1 MDVKLLDGL
10 SGKGQRVVKAKFR
23 DGQQACYFGAELVWK
38 VARRLE
44 DNDEIVIT
52 AYDVSKYRPKR
63 AIGSVTVNLSTLAQ
77 RQVLN
82 LEEPLVDANKV
93 VTNVTLSFDLFYRPP
108 DQGEVDLDIDR
119 FGHPLADLHQV
130 KSADDL
136 GEGDV
141 EFGEEAMGDD
151 KDIMDLYGLGDGAT
165 MDIEGL
171 SERSSVLSGPVRRD
185 PKLKALIDP
194 TILKSETFTVS
205 VTIVEAKGLPGV
217 NVNPMVEV
225 SAAGKTRKTD
235 VKFYTNNP
243 YYNKFFSFEYFLPRV
258 AVLDELIWIRVGH
271 VLSNKW
277 AVLIDPKKPLSGPQ
291 GYVRV
296 DLAFLGKDDIPKV
309 SAVFLSYFICSNPL
323 RTYTYK
329 NQLVPKGITNLS
341 KRNVTEF
348 SVKVYRA
355 EGLPPMN
362 TDIITSI
369 KQAFVGD
376 SAPMCDPYVEVSFGG
391 HTVSPDFAK
400 TKVKKYTYTPIWNQE
415 IVFCDFFPPLTHTIR
430 LAVRD
435 WEAVK
440 DETIATHLIDL
451 KMILDKSS
459 ESELNSSWLMGQYS
473 QLVYVMPTF
482 GPSWVNLY
490 GSPRTYTYEQ
500 ARRPDD
506 ELNRSLG
513 EGVAYRGRLLIAI
526 KAQPSKDA
534 MKTGAILRGTPPVS
548 ELVAGRKR
556 VLVFC
561 FPSFFECKLNLLKAK
576 SETRAKVQWDHS
588 LTDAMDLKSDDG
600 LYYHVDFG
608 GVQPCLYLLSEF
620 EDHRLRMCIP
630 NIIEKIK
637 TEFVSPLLQ
646 RVSFASFTTSHKALE
661 GALMYAMDQIRYL
674 LQRRKPGS
682 ARHRMRQ
689 IFLYKS
695 RIFRK
700 AANDVRSCRGTAP
713 KTMLDLSYQRR
724 VRSDLL
730 RIEIL
735 LKRLGRKLTGANLF
749 EAIREA
755 NAVIKRLNDLM
766 DCVRSKRPSVF
777 TFRLFGRAEHINSER
792 AHLCAA
798 KHPEC
803 MVHILK
809 INAFDLPDSSKFELR
824 CYLYLAKNLLASNKT
839 GFSDPMA
846 RVLINDE
853 MLETFPVYDTMSPL
867 WDLTLIKTNITFYHK
882 PEGVLAN
889 PPQIIVEFFDVNAPK
904 ASSFLGRCFCEPN
917 IVIKGADY
925 QPPPLQWWQIYRG
938 QTTAGKLL
946 ASFDLIEIDALDD
959 IDAIPTVEDL
969 ADFTRRFNERVLL
982 GPSCGIPFSDD
993 SDDYEVYGEQWDEEM
1008 QQAARLL
1015 DENAMAELDAPIEE
1029 TDDSYSLLSTATSGT
1044 LTTTVPTARK
1054 KKKKAKVGLATAD
1067 LVRWRA
1073 DDALRLPENV
1083 RPPLGRYRLE
1093 VVFWGVRELRRQFLL
1108 PVNRPVITI
1117 EVGGTKVVSDLLRSA
1132 KINPLF
1138 EKRLKYVD
1146 LYLPLDEKLWPPI
1159 TVMCHDHRMFGVYI
1173 TVGLCTL
1180 PNPTDFFEKKDL
1192 VVYDEYEES
1201 STPVESETHLDG
1213 KAQIL
1218 TKALAGLEDPDA
1230 EETLS
1235 AKDGTLQAGR
1245 YGAPQQPAPGS
1256 FGSGNADDGD
1266 DEDEDEYSRKESAA
1280 ESKSSTIMTHTTETH
1295 PAMYTE
1301 RDPILKNV
1309 PKKAS
1314 STLGGYDGPL
1324 GKAGPQAGL
1333 KTYPVNPMTKLSK
1346 QQLNTL
1352 DWWSRLF
1359 ASLNDIDIGDDVC
1372 SKDHRRSRRMSK
1384 SQEWKDSTPIAST
1397 NEVLSAADD
1406 DMEEADSR
1414 FDDNLEKVELLP
1426 EDVDTEEEVIAEI
1439 PDDVVVQGGRKSRR
1453 DRIRKFFR
1461 LKPKKELTALEKY
1474 EKQKEKERKKKAR
1487 KNKKGKVEPKL
1498 LLKIRGDAKK
1508 AFLKELQDD
1517 VIITSA
1523 GIDASLIER
1532 IKQIYAAFLL
1542 VTFYLFF
1549 HRLLS
1554 PSGLS
1559 FMASVSDAI
1568 LQMLFK
1574 FGLNMQSQFCSQVKN
1589 KYYSISPVTSLQIYS
1604 SELEEVPEFHGFCS
1618 PIRNFQLFRGKQDDD
1633 DMTTEERSVGYFKRF
1648 QCVSSHSQG
1657 NLKLYPIPED
1667 ADPPESVEELHS
1679 FSTLPHKTDWRILV
1693 RCYIIRVDPTGLA
1706 DPYLIVSMGKQ
1717 VFNEKSNYIPKTLRP
1732 TFGKMFQFEVQFPTT
1747 TILHIAVMDHDILG
1761 SDDMIGQTV
1770 IDLESRFYSPHRA
1783 TCGLAQTYYSHSY
1796 AQWRDNKL
1804 PTEILSDLCR
1814 KSGLP
1819 PPVYTQID
1827 NTVKVGG
1834 KVFYADT
1841 TIVDETES
1849 TKKSNEPLALAA
1861 LNHWEEVPGG
1871 TVLVPEHVEVRR
1883 LLHPEKGSLEQG
1895 RLMMWVDIFDRDE
1908 DKPPPPIDVTP
1919 RTPEPWE
1926 LRCIIYNTAE
1936 VVLNDTSLFSNEK
1949 SADIYVRGWVLG
1961 VGEDDQKTDVHYR
1974 SLSGEG
1980 NFNWRFVF
1988 PFNYMRY
1995 EDRVVFAQKKAFDI
2009 DPVEVKMPCD
2019 LTLQVWDNELVRS
2032 DKFLGSI
2039 ALKLSRM
2046 PRPAKTPAT
2055 CGLHQLEKTCPTLSL
2070 FENKQI
2076 RGWWPL
2082 VIHDEEEG
2090 VDIVQGKVEAE
2101 LHLVSGQDAEASPVG
2116 KGHDEPDAL
2125 PQPKYPPRQLFYEF
2139 LRPTQHY
2146 SLLNQIQIEVD
2157 PHQDLDC
2164 LPAAADSLPSHL
2176 HLTRVDFK
2184 ENMECIDV
2192 QRAYIRS
2199 KFISQCKNDFLSGAS
2214 ANPPDCIL

>member
-1 MDVKLLDGL
+1 MSLQLDVKLLEGL
-10 SGKGQRVVKAKFR
+10 SGKGQRIVKAKFR
-23 DGQQACYFGAELVWK
+23 DSELSTRLAEGQNACYFGAELVWR

-44 DNDEIVIT
+44 DNDELVIT

-63 AIGSVTVNLSTLAQ
+63 AIGSVTVNLATLAQ
-77 RQVLN
+77 KQVLS
-82 LEEPLVDANKV
+82 LEEPLVDANKM
-93 VTNVTLSFDLFYRPP
+93 VTSVTLSFDLYYRPP
-108 DQGEVDLDIDR
+108 DQGEADLDIER
-119 FGHPLADLHQV
+119 FGHPLADLHHV
-130 KSADDL
+130 RSADDL
-136 GEGDV
+136 GEGDAD
-141 EFGEEAMGDD
+141 FGEDAMDD
-151 KDIMDLYGLGDGAT
+151 AKDLMDLYGFGDGTA
-165 MDIEGL
+165 MNIDNL
-171 SERSSVLSGPVRRD
+171 SEKSSVLSGPVRRD
-185 PKLKALIDP
+185 PKLRALIDP

-217 NVNPMVEV
+217 NVNPMVEIT
-225 SAAGKTRKTD
+225 AAGKTRKTD

-258 AVLDELIWIRVGH
+258 AVLDELVWIRVYSLNAKMIARLLPGKLIGEFVIDVRSIFESKGH
-271 VLSNKW
+271 VLTNKW

-291 GYVRV
+291 GYVRI
-296 DLAFLGKDDIPKV
+296 DLAFLGKDDIPKHIKHEKDDEDI
-309 SAVFLSYFICSNPL
+309 SLEG
-323 RTYTYK
+323 

-341 KRNVTEF
+341 KRNITEF
-348 SVKVYRA
+348 SVKIYRA

-391 HTVSPDFAK
+391 HTAK

-451 KMILDKSS
+451 KQILDKSS
-459 ESELNSSWLMGQYS
+459 EN
-473 QLVYVMPTF
+473 VMPTF

-506 ELNRSLG
+506 ELNKSLG

-548 ELVAGRKR
+548 ET
-556 VLVFC
+556 F
-561 FPSFFECKLNLLKAK
+561 
-576 SETRAKVQWDHS
+576 
-588 LTDAMDLKSDDG
+588 
-600 LYYHVDFG
+600 
-608 GVQPCLYLLSEF
+608 
-620 EDHRLRMCIP
+620 
-630 NIIEKIK
+630 
-637 TEFVSPLLQ
+637 
-646 RVSFASFTTSHKALE
+646 
-661 GALMYAMDQIRYL
+661 AMDQIYYL

-689 IFLYKS
+689 ILLYKS

-713 KTMLDLSYQRR
+713 KTLLDLSYQRR
-724 VRSDLL
+724 VRADLL

-735 LKRLGRKLTGANLF
+735 LKRLGRKLTGANLY

-755 NAVIKRLNDLM
+755 NAVIKRLSELM
-766 DCVRSKRPSVF
+766 DCPQHGLPDVFVSMVLDNKRIGFVRIPARDIYYSASDEERGKLASQVTTHFVRKPGHEGVGEKGWRIQCQLRMYTWLGLVKDYLAYKRGLPE
-777 TFRLFGRAEHINSER
+777 GYD
-792 AHLCAA
+792 
-798 KHPEC
+798 PEC
-803 MVHILK
+803 VSGVDPPKSLIYV
-809 INAFDLPDSSKFELR
+809 DSSKFELR

-853 MLETFPVYDTMSPL
+853 MLETFPIYDTMSPL

-882 PEGVLAN
+882 PESVLAN
-889 PPQIIVEFFDVNAPK
+889 PPQIIVEFFDVDAPK
-904 ASSFLGRCFCEPN
+904 TSNFLGRCFCEPN
-917 IVIKGADY
+917 IIIKGADY

-982 GPSCGIPFSDD
+982 GPACGIPFSDD
-993 SDDYEVYGEQWDEEM
+993 SDDYGEYGEQWDDEM

-1015 DENAMAELDAPIEE
+1015 DEDAMAQLDAPIEE
-1029 TDDSYSLLSTATSGT
+1029 ADDSYSLLSTSTSGSLAT
-1044 LTTTVPTARK
+1044 TATTTRK
-1054 KKKKAKVGLATAD
+1054 KKKTKAKVGLATAD

-1093 VVFWGVRELRRQFLL
+1093 VF
-1108 PVNRPVITI
+1108 T
-1117 EVGGTKVVSDLLRSA
+1117 
-1132 KINPLF
+1132 
-1138 EKRLKYVD
+1138 
-1146 LYLPLDEKLWPPI
+1146 LPLLS
-1159 TVMCHDHRMFGVYI
+1159 F
-1173 TVGLCTL
+1173 
-1180 PNPTDFFEKKDL
+1180 NP

-1201 STPVESETHLDG
+1201 STPVESEVQPEG
-1213 KAQIL
+1213 KAPIFS
-1218 TKALAGLEDPDA
+1218 KALAGLGDPDA
-1230 EETLS
+1230 EETRS
-1235 AKDGTLQAGR
+1235 AEEAMLQAGR
-1245 YGAPQQPAPGS
+1245 YGAPQQPSQGS
-1256 FGSGNADDGD
+1256 SASGNGDDED
-1266 DEDEDEYSRKESAA
+1266 DEDEDEYSRKDSVTR
-1280 ESKSSTIMTHTTETH
+1280 SKPSTTMTLTTETH
-1295 PAMYTE
+1295 PGMYTE

-1309 PKKAS
+1309 PKKATS
-1314 STLGGYDGPL
+1314 ILGGYDGPL
-1324 GKAGPQAGL
+1324 GKVVPQAGL
-1333 KTYPVNPMTKLSK
+1333 KTFPVNPMTKLSK

-1359 ASLNDIDIGDDVC
+1359 ASLNDIDIGDD
-1372 SKDHRRSRRMSK
+1372 
-1384 SQEWKDSTPIAST
+1384 
-1397 NEVLSAADD
+1397 SAADD
-1406 DMEEADSR
+1406 DIEEADSR

-1426 EDVDTEEEVIAEI
+1426 EDIGMEEEVVAEI
-1439 PDDVVVQGGRKSRR
+1439 PDEVVVQGGRKSRR
-1453 DRIRKFFR
+1453 NQIRKFFR
-1461 LKPKKELTALEKY
+1461 LKPKKELTALEKF
-1474 EKQKEKERKKKAR
+1474 EKQKEKERLKKA
-1487 KNKKGKVEPKL
+1487 KKSKRGKGEPKL

-1508 AFLKELQDD
+1508 AFLKEVQDD
-1517 VIITSA
+1517 LIITSA
-1523 GIDASLIER
+1523 GIDTSLIER
-1532 IKQIYAAFLL
+1532 IK
-1542 VTFYLFF
+1542 
-1549 HRLLS
+1549 
-1554 PSGLS
+1554 
-1559 FMASVSDAI
+1559 
-1568 LQMLFK
+1568 
-1574 FGLNMQSQFCSQVKN
+1574 
-1589 KYYSISPVTSLQIYS
+1589 IYS
-1604 SELEEVPEFHGFCS
+1604 SELEEVPDFQGFCS
-1618 PIRNFQLFRGKQDDD
+1618 PIRNFKLFRGKQDDD
-1633 DMTTEERSVGYFKRF
+1633 DMTAEERAVGYFK
-1648 QCVSSHSQG
+1648 G

-1679 FSTLPHKTDWRILV
+1679 FSILPQRTRWRVLV
-1693 RCYIIRVDPTGLA
+1693 RCYIIRAFNLHPADPTGLA
-1706 DPYLIVSMGKQ
+1706 DPYLIVSMGKE

-1732 TFGKMFQFEVQFPTT
+1732 TFGKMFQFEVEFPTT
-1747 TILHIAVMDHDILG
+1747 TILHIEVMDHDILG
-1761 SDDMIGQTV
+1761 SDDVIGQTV

-1804 PTEILSDLCR
+1804 PTEILSDLCQ

-1834 KVFYADT
+1834 KEFYADT

-1861 LNHWEEVPGG
+1861 LNHWDEVPGG

-1895 RLMMWVDIFDRDE
+1895 RLMMWVDMFDRDE
-1908 DKPPPPIDVTP
+1908 GKPPPPIDVTP

-1949 SADIYVRGWVLG
+1949 SADIYVRGWMLG

-1995 EDRVVFAQKKAFDI
+1995 EDRIVFARKKAFDI
-2009 DPVEVKMPCD
+2009 DPAEVKMPCD

-2055 CGLHQLEKTCPTLSL
+2055 CGLHQLEESCPTLSL

-2082 VIHDEEEG
+2082 VIHDEDEG
-2090 VDIVQGKVEAE
+2090 VDVVQGKVEVE

-2116 KGHDEPDAL
+2116 KGHEEPEAL
-2125 PQPKYPPRQLFYEF
+2125 PQPEYVKLTI
-2139 LRPTQHY
+2139 L
-2146 SLLNQIQIEVD
+2146 QIKVPI
-2157 PHQDLDC
+2157 
-2164 LPAAADSLPSHL
+2164 
-2176 HLTRVDFK
+2176 
-2184 ENMECIDV
+2184 
-2192 QRAYIRS
+2192 
-2199 KFISQCKNDFLSGAS
+2199 
-2214 ANPPDCIL
+2214 

>member
-1 MDVKLLDGL
+1 MSLQLDVKLLEGL
-10 SGKGQRVVKAKFR
+10 GGKGQRVVKAKFR
-23 DGQQACYFGAELVWK
+23 DSELSTRPADGQNACYFGAELIWR

-44 DNDEIVIT
+44 DNDELEIT
-52 AYDVSKYRPKR
+52 AYDVSKYRPKKV
-63 AIGSVTVNLSTLAQ
+63 IGSVTVNLATLAQ

-82 LEEPLVDANKV
+82 LEEQLVDASKM
-93 VTNVTLSFDLFYRPP
+93 VTNVTLSFDLYYRPP
-108 DQGEVDLDIDR
+108 DQGEAELDIDR

-141 EFGEEAMGDD
+141 DFGEDAMGRDE
-151 KDIMDLYGLGDGAT
+151 KDLMELYGLGDGAA

-171 SERSSVLSGPVRRD
+171 SEKSSVLSGPVRRD

-194 TILKSETFTVS
+194 TILKSETFTIS

-225 SAAGKTRKTD
+225 VAAGKTRKTD

-258 AVLDELIWIRVGH
+258 AVLDELIWIRVYSLNAKMIARLLPGKLIGEFVIDVRSIYESKGH
-271 VLSNKW
+271 ILTNKW
-277 AVLIDPKKPLSGPQ
+277 AVLIDPKKPLAGPQ

-296 DLAFLGKDDIPKV
+296 DLAFLGKDDIPKHIKHEKHDEEI
-309 SAVFLSYFICSNPL
+309 SLEG
-323 RTYTYK
+323 

-348 SVKVYRA
+348 SVKIYRA

-391 HTVSPDFAK
+391 HTAK

-451 KMILDKSS
+451 KKILDKSS
-459 ESELNSSWLMGQYS
+459 EN
-473 QLVYVMPTF
+473 VMPTF

-490 GSPRTYTYEQ
+490 GSQRTYTYEQ

-534 MKTGAILRGTPPVS
+534 MKTGAILRATPPVS
-548 ELVAGRKR
+548 ELVAGRKSPYLLF
-556 VLVFC
+556 VAFYGVSVVDPEIGGEKMPIQFEVSIGNYGNKIDGKKGGILMKDEA
-561 FPSFFECKLNLLKAK
+561 PSK
-576 SETRAKVQWDHS
+576 SEARAKVQWDHS
-588 LTDAMDLKSDDG
+588 LTDPMNLKSDDG
-600 LYYHVDFG
+600 LYYYVDFG

-630 NIIEKIK
+630 NIIEKVK
-637 TEFVSPLLQ
+637 TEF
-646 RVSFASFTTSHKALE
+646 A
-661 GALMYAMDQIRYL
+661 YAVDQIHYL

-682 ARHRMRQ
+682 ARHRLRQ
-689 IFLYKS
+689 ILLYKS

-700 AANDVRSCRGTAP
+700 AASEVRSCRGTAP

-724 VRSDLL
+724 VRADLL

-735 LKRLGRKLTGANLF
+735 LRRLGRKLTGANLY

-755 NAVIKRLNDLM
+755 NAVILRLGDLM
-766 DCVRSKRPSVF
+766 DCPQHGLPDVFVSMILDNKRIGFVRIPSRDIYYSASDTERGKLASQVTTHFVRKPGHEGVGEKGWRIQCQLRMYTWLGLVKDYLAYKRGLPE
-777 TFRLFGRAEHINSER
+777 GYD
-792 AHLCAA
+792 
-798 KHPEC
+798 PEC
-803 MVHILK
+803 VAGIDPPKSLVYV
-809 INAFDLPDSSKFELR
+809 DSSKFELR

-846 RVLINDE
+846 RVLINNE
-853 MLETFPVYDTMSPL
+853 MLETFPIYDTMSPL

-882 PEGVLAN
+882 PEGVLAH
-889 PPQIIVEFFDVNAPK
+889 PPQIIVEFFDVTAPK
-904 ASSFLGRCFCEPN
+904 SKKAEPTKATNFLGRCFCEPN
-917 IVIKGADY
+917 ILIKGDDY
-925 QPPPLQWWQIYRG
+925 KPPPLQWWQIYRG

-946 ASFDLIEIDALDD
+946 ASFDLIEVDALDD
-959 IDAIPTVEDL
+959 IDAVPTVEDL

-993 SDDYEVYGEQWDEEM
+993 SDDYEEYGDLWDEEM

-1015 DENAMAELDAPIEE
+1015 DEDAMAELDAPIEE
-1029 TDDSYSLLSTATSGT
+1029 TDDSHSVLSAGTSGSLAT
-1044 LTTTVPTARK
+1044 TVTTTRR

-1159 TVMCHDHRMFGVYI
+1159 TVMCHDHRMFGVNI

-1201 STPVESETHLDG
+1201 STPMESEAHTEG
-1213 KAQIL
+1213 KTQML
-1218 TKALAGLEDPDA
+1218 SKALAGLGDPD
-1230 EETLS
+1230 EEAMRPMED
-1235 AKDGTLQAGR
+1235 AKLQAGR
-1245 YGAPQQPAPGS
+1245 YGAPQQPTQGS
-1256 FGSGNADDGD
+1256 SGSGNADDED
-1266 DEDEDEYSRKESAA
+1266 DEDEDEYSRKESVV
-1280 ESKSSTIMTHTTETH
+1280 ESKPSTATTLTIGTH
-1295 PAMYTE
+1295 PGMYTE
-1301 RDPILKNV
+1301 RDPILKDV

-1314 STLGGYDGPL
+1314 STHGSYDGRL
-1324 GKAGPQAGL
+1324 RKAGPQAGL
-1333 KTYPVNPMTKLSK
+1333 KTFPVNPMTKLSK

-1359 ASLNDIDIGDDVC
+1359 ASLNDIDIGDD
-1372 SKDHRRSRRMSK
+1372 S
-1384 SQEWKDSTPIAST
+1384 I
-1397 NEVLSAADD
+1397 ADD
-1406 DMEEADSR
+1406 DLEEADSR

-1426 EDVDTEEEVIAEI
+1426 EDADMEEEVVAEI
-1439 PDDVVVQGGRKSRR
+1439 PDEVVVQGGRKSRR
-1453 DRIRKFFR
+1453 ERIRRFFR
-1461 LKPKKELTALEKY
+1461 LKPKKELTALEKF
-1474 EKQKEKERKKKAR
+1474 EKQKEKERKKKAK
-1487 KNKKGKVEPKL
+1487 KNRKGKVEPKL

-1517 VIITSA
+1517 VIIASA
-1523 GIDASLIER
+1523 GIDTSLIER
-1532 IKQIYAAFLL
+1532 IK
-1542 VTFYLFF
+1542 
-1549 HRLLS
+1549 
-1554 PSGLS
+1554 
-1559 FMASVSDAI
+1559 
-1568 LQMLFK
+1568 
-1574 FGLNMQSQFCSQVKN
+1574 
-1589 KYYSISPVTSLQIYS
+1589 IYS
-1604 SELEEVPEFHGFCS
+1604 SELEEVPDFQGFCS
-1618 PIRNFQLFRGKQDDD
+1618 PIRNFQLFRGKQEDD
-1633 DMTTEERSVGYFKRF
+1633 DMTAEERAVGYFK
-1648 QCVSSHSQG
+1648 G

-1667 ADPPESVEELHS
+1667 ADAPESVEELHS
-1679 FSTLPHKTDWRILV
+1679 FPTLPQKTHWRVLV
-1693 RCYIIRVDPTGLA
+1693 RCYIIRAFNLHPADPTGLA

-1732 TFGKMFQFEVQFPTT
+1732 TFGKLFQFEVEFPTT
-1747 TILHIAVMDHDILG
+1747 TILHIEVMDHDILG
-1761 SDDMIGQTV
+1761 SDDMIGQTT
-1770 IDLESRFYSPHRA
+1770 IDLESRFYSPYRA

-1804 PTEILSDLCR
+1804 PTEILADLCQ
-1814 KSGLP
+1814 KTGLP

-1834 KVFYADT
+1834 KEFYADT

-1861 LNHWEEVPGG
+1861 LNHWDEVPGG
-1871 TVLVPEHVEVRR
+1871 NVLVPEHVEVRR

-1895 RLMMWVDIFDRDE
+1895 RLMMWVDMFDRDE

-1949 SADIYVRGWVLG
+1949 SADIYVRGWMLG

-1988 PFNYMRY
+1988 PFKYMRY
-1995 EDRVVFAQKKAFDI
+1995 EDRLVFAQKKAFDI

-2039 ALKLSRM
+2039 ALRLSRM

-2055 CGLHQLEKTCPTLSL
+2055 CGLHQLEESCPTLSL
-2070 FENKQI
+2070 FDNKQI

-2090 VDIVQGKVEAE
+2090 VDIVQGKVEVE

-2116 KGHDEPDAL
+2116 KGHDEPEAL
-2125 PQPKYPPRQLFYEF
+2125 PQPDRPDSSFMSFFGPLNTIRYLIKYKLKWILIKILIAF
-2139 LRPTQHY
+2139 L
-2146 SLLNQIQIEVD
+2146 LLLIVFLLIYTS
-2157 PHQDLDC
+2157 PGW
-2164 LPAAADSLPSHL
+2164 
-2176 HLTRVDFK
+2176 
-2184 ENMECIDV
+2184 I
-2192 QRAYIRS
+2192 S
-2199 KFISQCKNDFLSGAS
+2199 KKIWNA
-2214 ANPPDCIL
+2214 

>member
-1 MDVKLLDGL
+1 MSLQLDVKLLEGL
-10 SGKGQRVVKAKFR
+10 SGKGQRIVKAKFR
-23 DGQQACYFGAELVWK
+23 DSELSTRLAEGQNACYFGAELVWR

-44 DNDEIVIT
+44 DNDELVIT

-63 AIGSVTVNLSTLAQ
+63 AIGSVTVNLATLAQ
-77 RQVLN
+77 KQVLS
-82 LEEPLVDANKV
+82 LEEPLVDANKM
-93 VTNVTLSFDLFYRPP
+93 VTSVTLSFDLYYRPP
-108 DQGEVDLDIDR
+108 DQGEADLDIER
-119 FGHPLADLHQV
+119 FGHPLADLHHV
-130 KSADDL
+130 RSADDL
-136 GEGDV
+136 GEGDAD
-141 EFGEEAMGDD
+141 FGEDAMDD
-151 KDIMDLYGLGDGAT
+151 AKDLMDLYGFGDGTA
-165 MDIEGL
+165 MNIDNL
-171 SERSSVLSGPVRRD
+171 SEKSSVLSGPVRRD
-185 PKLKALIDP
+185 PKLRALIDP

-217 NVNPMVEV
+217 NVNPMVEIT
-225 SAAGKTRKTD
+225 AAGKTRKTD

-258 AVLDELIWIRVGH
+258 AVLDELVWIRVYSLNAKMIARLLPGKLIGEFVIDVRSIFESKGH
-271 VLSNKW
+271 VLTNKW

-291 GYVRV
+291 GYVRI
-296 DLAFLGKDDIPKV
+296 DLAFLGKDDIPKHIKHEKDDEDI
-309 SAVFLSYFICSNPL
+309 SLEG
-323 RTYTYK
+323 

-341 KRNVTEF
+341 KRNITEF
-348 SVKVYRA
+348 SVKIYRA

-391 HTVSPDFAK
+391 HTAK

-451 KMILDKSS
+451 KQILDKSS
-459 ESELNSSWLMGQYS
+459 EN
-473 QLVYVMPTF
+473 VMPTF

-506 ELNRSLG
+506 ELNKSLG

-548 ELVAGRKR
+548 ELVAGRKSPYLLF
-556 VLVFC
+556 VAFYGVSVVDPEIGSEKMPIQFEVSIGNYGNKIDGKKGGILMKDEA
-561 FPSFFECKLNLLKAK
+561 PSK
-576 SETRAKVQWDHS
+576 SETRAKVRWDHS
-588 LTDAMDLKSDDG
+588 LTDPMNLKSDDG

-637 TEFVSPLLQ
+637 TEFT
-646 RVSFASFTTSHKALE
+646 F
-661 GALMYAMDQIRYL
+661 AMDQIYYL

-682 ARHRMRQ
+682 ARHRMRK
-689 IFLYKS
+689 ILLYKS

-713 KTMLDLSYQRR
+713 KTLLDLSYQRR
-724 VRSDLL
+724 VRADLL

-735 LKRLGRKLTGANLF
+735 LKRLGRKLTGANLY

-755 NAVIKRLNDLM
+755 NAVIKRLSELM
-766 DCVRSKRPSVF
+766 DCPQHGLPDVFVSMVLDNKRIGFVRIPARDIYYSASDEERGKLASQVTTHFVRKPGHEGVGEKGWRIQCQLRMYTWLGLVKDYLAYKRGLPE
-777 TFRLFGRAEHINSER
+777 GYD
-792 AHLCAA
+792 
-798 KHPEC
+798 PEC
-803 MVHILK
+803 VSGVDPPKSLIYV
-809 INAFDLPDSSKFELR
+809 DSSKFELR

-853 MLETFPVYDTMSPL
+853 MLETFPIYDTMSPL

-882 PEGVLAN
+882 PESVLAN
-889 PPQIIVEFFDVNAPK
+889 PPQIIVEFFDVDAPLVKSKK
-904 ASSFLGRCFCEPN
+904 ADSAKTSNFLGRCFCEPN
-917 IVIKGADY
+917 IIIKGADY

-982 GPSCGIPFSDD
+982 GPACGIPFSDD
-993 SDDYEVYGEQWDEEM
+993 SDDYGEYGEQWDDEM

-1015 DENAMAELDAPIEE
+1015 DEDAMAQLDAPIEE
-1029 TDDSYSLLSTATSGT
+1029 ADDSYSLLSTSTSGSLAT
-1044 LTTTVPTARK
+1044 TATTTRK
-1054 KKKKAKVGLATAD
+1054 KKKTKAKVGLATAD

-1159 TVMCHDHRMFGVYI
+1159 TVMCHDHRMFGVFI

-1192 VVYDEYEES
+1192 IVYDEYEES
-1201 STPVESETHLDG
+1201 STPVESEVQPEG
-1213 KAQIL
+1213 KAPIFS
-1218 TKALAGLEDPDA
+1218 KALAGLGDPDA
-1230 EETLS
+1230 EETRS
-1235 AKDGTLQAGR
+1235 AEEAMLQAGR
-1245 YGAPQQPAPGS
+1245 YGAPQQPSQGS
-1256 FGSGNADDGD
+1256 SASGNGDDED
-1266 DEDEDEYSRKESAA
+1266 DEDEDEYSRKDSVTR
-1280 ESKSSTIMTHTTETH
+1280 SKPSTTMTLTTETH
-1295 PAMYTE
+1295 PGMYTE

-1309 PKKAS
+1309 PKKATS
-1314 STLGGYDGPL
+1314 ILGGYDGPL
-1324 GKAGPQAGL
+1324 GKVVPQAGL
-1333 KTYPVNPMTKLSK
+1333 KTFPVNPMTKLSK

-1359 ASLNDIDIGDDVC
+1359 ASLNDIDIGDD
-1372 SKDHRRSRRMSK
+1372 
-1384 SQEWKDSTPIAST
+1384 
-1397 NEVLSAADD
+1397 SAADD
-1406 DMEEADSR
+1406 DIEEADSR

-1426 EDVDTEEEVIAEI
+1426 EDIGMEEEVVAEI
-1439 PDDVVVQGGRKSRR
+1439 PDEVVVQGGRKSRR
-1453 DRIRKFFR
+1453 NQIRKFFR
-1461 LKPKKELTALEKY
+1461 LKPKKELTALEKF
-1474 EKQKEKERKKKAR
+1474 EKQKEKERLKKA
-1487 KNKKGKVEPKL
+1487 KKSKRGKGEPKL

-1508 AFLKELQDD
+1508 AFLKEVQDD
-1517 VIITSA
+1517 LIITSA
-1523 GIDASLIER
+1523 GIDTSLIER
-1532 IKQIYAAFLL
+1532 IK
-1542 VTFYLFF
+1542 
-1549 HRLLS
+1549 
-1554 PSGLS
+1554 
-1559 FMASVSDAI
+1559 
-1568 LQMLFK
+1568 
-1574 FGLNMQSQFCSQVKN
+1574 
-1589 KYYSISPVTSLQIYS
+1589 IYS
-1604 SELEEVPEFHGFCS
+1604 SELEEVPDFQGFCS
-1618 PIRNFQLFRGKQDDD
+1618 PIRNFKLFRGKQDDD
-1633 DMTTEERSVGYFKRF
+1633 DMTAEERAVGYFK
-1648 QCVSSHSQG
+1648 G

-1679 FSTLPHKTDWRILV
+1679 FSILPQRTRWRVLV
-1693 RCYIIRVDPTGLA
+1693 RCYIIRAFNLHPADPTGLA
-1706 DPYLIVSMGKQ
+1706 DPYLIVSMGKE

-1732 TFGKMFQFEVQFPTT
+1732 TFGKMFQFEVEFPTT
-1747 TILHIAVMDHDILG
+1747 TILHIEVMDHDILG
-1761 SDDMIGQTV
+1761 SDDVIGQTV

-1804 PTEILSDLCR
+1804 PTEILSDLCQ

-1834 KVFYADT
+1834 KEFYADT

-1861 LNHWEEVPGG
+1861 LNHWDEVPGG

-1895 RLMMWVDIFDRDE
+1895 RLMMWVDMFDRDE
-1908 DKPPPPIDVTP
+1908 GKPPPPIDVTP

-1949 SADIYVRGWVLG
+1949 SADIYVRGWMLG

-1995 EDRVVFAQKKAFDI
+1995 EDRIVFARKKAFDI
-2009 DPVEVKMPCD
+2009 DPAEVKMPCD

-2055 CGLHQLEKTCPTLSL
+2055 CGLHQLEESCPTLSL

-2082 VIHDEEEG
+2082 VIHDEDEG
-2090 VDIVQGKVEAE
+2090 VDVVQGKVEVE

-2116 KGHDEPDAL
+2116 KGHEEPEAL
-2125 PQPKYPPRQLFYEF
+2125 PQPDRPDSSFMSFFGPLNTIRYLIKYKLKWILIKILIAF
-2139 LRPTQHY
+2139 L
-2146 SLLNQIQIEVD
+2146 LLLIIFLLIYTS
-2157 PHQDLDC
+2157 PGW
-2164 LPAAADSLPSHL
+2164 
-2176 HLTRVDFK
+2176 
-2184 ENMECIDV
+2184 I
-2192 QRAYIRS
+2192 S
-2199 KFISQCKNDFLSGAS
+2199 KKIWNA
-2214 ANPPDCIL
+2214 